1 MARTSPYGDLLQGIP
16 GAKMPEWVFGGEFGD
31 IENDIIRTEFGRRQS
46 EARALQNDQLEFDLD
61 KARRNRD
68 FQDELAGVF
77 EQNKPATMRDMY
89 RVGAEQALGQGRADI
104 AFQMQDKLDE
114 LDRQEKQRKLQDT
127 QLALSIGKM
136 NPDEAARMNPQ
147 IFSPD
152 VVARMK
158 KEAELE
164 MARAA
169 RLARGD
175 DTPKP
180 DKGKNFIVDNAGKI
194 DVVPDSEL
202 RQKIQEGWR
211 PATAEFLKQVNQNL
225 EAQALQQEAK
235 PGGWTIFA
243 AEPTPVPSAEAQR
256 GGSARPQAAALPPPG
271 AVVQQV
277 IRRRTQENK
286 GK

>member
-1 MARTSPYGDLLQGIP
+1 MARTSPYGDLINIP
-16 GAKMPEWVFGGEFGD
+16 GMKLPEWVFGGEFGD
-31 IENDIIRTEFGRRQS
+31 IENDIIKTEFARRQS
-46 EARALQNDQLEFDLD
+46 DARALAND
-61 KARRNRD
+61 
-68 FQDELAGVF
+68 QDELKLNQARELQDFYKGLSDVF
-77 EQNKPATMRDMY
+77 GENKPATMRDMY

-235 PGGWTIFA
+235 PGGWTMFA
-243 AEPTPVPSAEAQR
+243 AEPTPVPSAAAEMGSGARAQ
-256 GGSARPQAAALPPPG
+256 AKPTPPPG

>member
-1 MARTSPYGDLLQGIP
+1 MARSSPYGDLLQGVP
-16 GAKMPEWVFGGEFGD
+16 GMKLPDWVFGGDFGD
-31 IENDIIRTEFGRRQS
+31 IENSIIVTENARRQS
-46 EARALQNDQLEFDLD
+46 EGRALQNDQLEFDLD
-61 KARRNRD
+61 KAKRNRD

-77 EQNKPATMRDMY
+77 GENKPATIRDMY
-89 RVGAEQALGQGRADI
+89 RIGVEEALGRGRADI
-104 AFQMQDKLDE
+104 ALDMQDKLDE
-114 LDRQEKQRKLQDT
+114 LDRREKQQKIQDT
-127 QLALSIGKM
+127 QLALSIGRM

-147 IFSPD
+147 VFSPD

-180 DKGKNFIVDNAGKI
+180 DKGKNYIIDSGGNI

-211 PATAEFLKQVNQNL
+211 PATAEIVKQVNQNL

-235 PGGWTIFA
+235 PGGWKMFA
-243 AEPTPVPSAEAQR
+243 PEPTAAPSAAAQM
-256 GGSARPQAAALPPPG
+256 GSGARAQAGPTPPPG
-271 AVVQQV
+271 TVVQQV
-277 IRRRTQENK
+277 IRRRTQDNK